1 MAVEVVRAAGVDR
14 SSGRER
20 VNGVPGKEVASLV
33 CPSVV

>member
-1 MAVEVVRAAGVDR
+1 MAVELVMAAGVDR

-20 VNGVPGKEVASLV
+20 VNGVQGREVASLV